1 MGAEAVAVPRSP
13 RTNRLAVAALVAGV
27 AGPVL
32 GLLLWFTAPFLGGV
46 VVLLGWSLA
55 LAFGFSALG
64 QIRMASGAEAG
75 DGLARAGIILGFV
88 ELGVLVLTV
97 LVVITIAS
105 PVAGMIVAGLAVALL
120 LALLLGNTRLVGRYV
135 ITTVLALVVIFPIYI
150 TVVNS
155 LLRPEQ
161 IAGQPT
167 PSSFFPIHPQWDSYG
182 DAWSAGHMATYLRNS
197 FIVTILI
204 TVGQIVTAVLAGYA
218 FAFLQFPLKRTLFV
232 VFLSTLMVPFEVTI
246 ITNLETVDSFGWLNS
261 YQGLAV
267 PFLAT
272 GFGAFLLRQAFLQV
286 PRDLQDAAA
295 MDGYGH
301 LRFMVRVAVP
311 LARPAI
317 AALAVFGFLSAWNQ
331 YLWPLLVTEDD
342 QYRTVQ
348 IGLKQLR
355 GTQLDDINVTF
366 AGVIIAAVPLL
377 ILLVFFQKQ
386 LVRGL
391 TAGAVKG

>member
-1 MGAEAVAVPRSP
+1 MGAEAVALQGPP
-13 RTNRLAVAALVAGV
+13 RTNRLAVAAVVAGV

-46 VVLLGWSLA
+46 AVLLGWSLA
-55 LAFGFSALG
+55 LAFGFSSLG
-64 QIRMASGAEAG
+64 QIRMSNGAEGG
-75 DGLARAGIILGFV
+75 DGLARIGIALGFV
-88 ELGVLVLTV
+88 ELGVLVVTIL
-97 LVVITIAS
+97 LVVTIAA
-105 PVAGMIVAGLAVALL
+105 PVAGTIVTGLAVALL

-167 PSSFFPIHPQWDSYG
+167 PSSFFPVHPQWDSYG

-197 FIVTILI
+197 FVVTILI

-218 FAFLQFPLKRTLFV
+218 FAFLQFPFKRTLFV